1 MAPTGIA
8 GIHAGMNIVMDM
20 GITMDI
26 TAITIAEAT
35 FPLGHV
41 LALRSLAHHH
51 LRYLLLRRL
60 LHRRFSLHLRRLFS
74 LLSSSRLRRLRRPLS
89 VEAP

>member
-1 MAPTGIA
+1 
-8 GIHAGMNIVMDM
+8 MNIVMDM

-35 FPLGHV
+35 FPLGRV
-41 LALRSLAHHH
+41 LALRFLPHHH
-51 LRYLLLRRL
+51 LRYHLRRRL
-60 LHRRFSLHLRRLFS
+60 LHRRFSLHLRRRFS
-74 LLSSSRLRRLRRPLS
+74 LLSSSRLRLLRRPLS